1 MKSGVIDVHVEAAEG
16 RGLAAGRVGY
26 VAAALRS
33 AEGAEAGRQCTEPA
47 EAGTDAVVRFAG
59 DAGALSFDV
68 APAEED
74 CVLLDCMLYEQG
86 AAGAADA
93 LLGQGTAPL
102 GQLGDDSEP
111 ARLCV
116 PLVDALGKASGEV
129 RVEVRRFPGRSP
141 GKGRDALGREV
152 VDASVAARG
161 ARAGAAE
168 ANARSPKRAPRRRS
182 AERVGGKGGEEEA
195 GFGAGAGSG

>member
-1 MKSGVIDVHVEAAEG
+1 MKSGVIDVQVEAAEG

-26 VAAALRS
+26 LAAALRS
-33 AEGAEAGRQCTEPA
+33 APGAEAGRQCTEPA
-47 EAGTDAVVRFAG
+47 EADTDAVVRFAG

-68 APAEED
+68 APAED
-74 CVLLDCMLYEQG
+74 CLLLDCMLYEQG

-102 GQLGDDSEP
+102 GQLGDDGEP
-111 ARLCV
+111 ARLRV
-116 PLVDALGKASGEV
+116 PLVDALGKASGEA

-182 AERVGGKGGEEEA
+182 AERADGRGGEEEA
-195 GFGAGAGSG
+195 GFGAGSG